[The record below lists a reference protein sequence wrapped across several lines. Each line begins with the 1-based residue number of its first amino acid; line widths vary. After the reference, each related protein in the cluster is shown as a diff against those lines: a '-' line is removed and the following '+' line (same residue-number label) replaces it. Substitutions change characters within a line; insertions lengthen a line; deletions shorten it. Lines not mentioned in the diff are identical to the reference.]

1 MADLADNALAVI
13 ERHLTQS
20 LARHRL
26 PEAQTSADECADCG
40 EEIPAARRAAAPW
53 SETCID
59 CQSLRER
66 RQRHVR

>member
-1 MADLADNALAVI
+1 MADLADNAGAVI
-13 ERHLTQS
+13 ERHLAQS

-26 PEAQTSADECADCG
+26 PETQTGAPECADCG

-53 SETCID
+53 TDTCID

-66 RQRHVR
+66 RLRHVR